1 MQKLPSFWGFE
12 LKEKKM
18 EMDNKNMIELA
29 EKYGEAMT
37 KKYGSMNS
45 AAIGCV
51 TPNILVGANWA
62 FLTPNEGRELKN
74 AFDKEGDSGKIFEM
88 IDIRGGGKLLIM
100 TFDKVIEVLSGIPMQ
115 LGIVN
120 KADVEAGVA
129 HRNESAQAFEK
140 LLVKGYSGTIGI
152 MNLNDSNTITIK
164 GKRFP
169 SFAID
174 MTTLLEKCNKYG
186 YSVILGG
193 VARPL
198 QTVYDKR
205 WEVIKNLEL
214 APSGNAMLIEI
225 KQNK

>member
-1 MQKLPSFWGFE
+1 
-12 LKEKKM
+12 
-18 EMDNKNMIELA
+18 
-29 EKYGEAMT
+29 
-37 KKYGSMNS
+37 
-45 AAIGCV
+45 
-51 TPNILVGANWA
+51 
-62 FLTPNEGRELKN
+62 
-74 AFDKEGDSGKIFEM
+74 
-88 IDIRGGGKLLIM
+88 
-100 TFDKVIEVLSGIPMQ
+100 MQ

>member
-1 MQKLPSFWGFE
+1 MQKRPRFGGFE
-12 LKEKKM
+12 LKEKEM

-62 FLTPNEGRELKN
+62 FLTPNEGRELKH
-74 AFDKEGDSGKIFEM
+74 AFEKEGDSGKIFEM
-88 IDIRGGGKLLIM
+88 IDIRGGGKLLVM

-140 LLVKGYSGTIGI
+140 LLVKG
-152 MNLNDSNTITIK
+152 
-164 GKRFP
+164 
-169 SFAID
+169 
-174 MTTLLEKCNKYG
+174 
-186 YSVILGG
+186 LGG

>member
-1 MQKLPSFWGFE
+1 MQNCPRFGGFE
-12 LKEKKM
+12 LKEKEM

-62 FLTPNEGRELKN
+62 FLTPNEGRELKH
-74 AFDKEGDSGKIFEM
+74 AFEKEGDSGKIFEM
-88 IDIRGGGKLLIM
+88 IDI
-100 TFDKVIEVLSGIPMQ
+100 
-115 LGIVN
+115 
-120 KADVEAGVA
+120 
-129 HRNESAQAFEK
+129 